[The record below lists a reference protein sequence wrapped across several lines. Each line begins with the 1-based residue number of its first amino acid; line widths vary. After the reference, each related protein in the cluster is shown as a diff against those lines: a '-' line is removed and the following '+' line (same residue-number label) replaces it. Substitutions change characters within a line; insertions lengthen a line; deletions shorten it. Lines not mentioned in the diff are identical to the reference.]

1 MKKFILL
8 LSAMFMLGSSPILAQ
23 QSTNVEQTTK
33 QAEKEAKKAQK
44 EAEKAAKKAEK
55 EAKKAKE
62 EAISNA
68 LFDVAVKALEE
79 RKFVLKATEVEFK
92 RGHTSHV
99 NSANN
104 FVMLDGEE
112 ASIQFSSNTA
122 ILGPNGMGG
131 LTVDGK
137 ASHIEM
143 KTDKKGN
150 ITFSMSVQGTAVSA
164 KVEFRMSKGNN
175 RCSATIL
182 PNFNSNRTTFSGELV
197 PLTNANN
204 VFKGR
209 SF

>member
-1 MKKFILL
+1 
-8 LSAMFMLGSSPILAQ
+8 MFLLGSSPVLAQ
-23 QSTNVEQTTK
+23 QETNVEQTTK
-33 QAEKEAKKAQK
+33 QAEKEAKKAKK

-62 EAISNA
+62 EAIGNA
-68 LFDVAVKALEE
+68 QFEVAKKALEE
-79 RKFVLKATEVEFK
+79 CKFVLKATDIDFK
-92 RGHTSHV
+92 KGHTGHV
-99 NSANN
+99 NSSTN
-104 FVMLDGEE
+104 FVMLNGEE

-150 ITFSMSVQGTAVSA
+150 ITFKMSVQGTAISA
-164 KVEFRMSKGNN
+164 KVEFRMTKGSNY
-175 RCSATIL
+175 CSATIL
-182 PNFNSNRTTFSGELV
+182 PNFNSNRITFSGELV
-197 PLTNANN
+197 PLTNN

-209 SF
+209 AI